1 MKSEHNQMTLDKK
14 SRRLKQLFFD
24 NQQFQTNRLFYII
37 SIGRAIFSAIKTK
50 SFKLLILGK
59 NVIRYLDGVFFSF
72 NHKKHEKSLDTIHQI
87 LLNEITTAAPDE
99 SYFLFLSR
107 V

>member
-1 MKSEHNQMTLDKK
+1 MTLDKK

-24 NQQFQTNRLFYII
+24 NQQYQTNRLFYII

-50 SFKLLILGK
+50 IKFKLLILRK

-72 NHKKHEKSLDTIHQI
+72 NHKQNMK
-87 LLNEITTAAPDE
+87 N
-99 SYFLFLSR
+99 R
-107 V
+107 